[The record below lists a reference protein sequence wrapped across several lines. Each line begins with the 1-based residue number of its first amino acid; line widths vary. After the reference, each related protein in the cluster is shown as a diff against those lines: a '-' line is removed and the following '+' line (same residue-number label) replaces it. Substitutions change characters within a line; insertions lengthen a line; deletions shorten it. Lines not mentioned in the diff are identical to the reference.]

1 MVERLPKNCSIVI
14 DHLEKALGSNLVL
27 GVKVECGKL
36 GNKFKLVA
44 AANYGR
50 FNQTSH
56 YVKVSHDVIIV
67 PGLKKLVDEVWPD
80 FLLKPASFMSI
91 ECLTTKFKLDKEKIS
106 IEILKSIRSRMKK
119 LLNCYYHP
127 TAVSIY
133 VEPFIAENPRLPII
147 AEKPSFT
154 SFTEF
159 LIWVDLNAQ

>member
-14 DHLEKALGSNLVL
+14 DCLEKALGSNLVL

-44 AANYGR
+44 ASNYGK
-50 FNQTSH
+50 FDQTSH
-56 YVKVSHDVIIV
+56 YVKVSYDDIKV
-67 PGLKKLVDEVWPD
+67 PGLKKLVNEVWPD
-80 FLLKPASFMSI
+80 FLLKPVSFMPI
-91 ECLTTKFKLDKEKIS
+91 EHLVTKFKLDKEKIS

-119 LLNCYYHP
+119 KLNYYHP
-127 TAVSIY
+127 STVSIF
-133 VEPFIAENPRLPII
+133 VEPSI
-147 AEKPSFT
+147 AEKPTFT